1 MSILESNQGIADSF
15 GRVHNYLRVSL
26 TERCNLR
33 CFYCMP
39 EDGVQLSEKSN
50 VLSHEEIIHVA
61 KEFVKLGVNK
71 IRLTGGEPLV
81 KKNVEKIIR
90 ELAALPIQLSMT
102 TNGILLDRYLPLL
115 KECNVNNLNISL
127 DTLDREQ
134 FNYMTRRDY
143 YDRVMANIY
152 NSISQGFNVKINA
165 VLMKGINDS
174 ELVDFVEFTK
184 ENKVSFRFIEFMPFD
199 GNKWDT
205 SKVVSLEDIFEMLN
219 NHYANDQII
228 KLEDKKHDTTKNYR
242 IKGYK
247 GRFGIISTVSN
258 PFCDSCNR
266 IRLTANG
273 KIKNCL
279 FSQGETDLLEP
290 LRAGDDLAPII
301 LDSVTNKAKSRG
313 GMISDEDFQ
322 NKEINTKNRAMISI
336 GG

>member
-102 TNGILLDRYLPLL
+102 TNGILLDRYLTLL
-115 KECNVNNLNISL
+115 KECNVNNLNLSV

-134 FNYMTRRDY
+134 FN
-143 YDRVMANIY
+143 
-152 NSISQGFNVKINA
+152 
-165 VLMKGINDS
+165 
-174 ELVDFVEFTK
+174 
-184 ENKVSFRFIEFMPFD
+184 
-199 GNKWDT
+199 
-205 SKVVSLEDIFEMLN
+205 
-219 NHYANDQII
+219 
-228 KLEDKKHDTTKNYR
+228 
-242 IKGYK
+242 
-247 GRFGIISTVSN
+247 
-258 PFCDSCNR
+258 
-266 IRLTANG
+266 
-273 KIKNCL
+273 
-279 FSQGETDLLEP
+279 
-290 LRAGDDLAPII
+290 
-301 LDSVTNKAKSRG
+301 
-313 GMISDEDFQ
+313 
-322 NKEINTKNRAMISI
+322 
-336 GG
+336 

>member
-1 MSILESNQGIADSF
+1 MNFENHIKDNF
-15 GRVHNYLRVSL
+15 GRVHNYLRISL

-39 EDGVQLSEKSN
+39 EDGVELSEKSN
-50 VLSHEEIIHVA
+50 VLSHEEIIHLA

-90 ELAALPIQLSMT
+90 ELAALPVQLSMT

-143 YDRVMANIY
+143 YDRVMANIFQ
-152 NSISQGFNVKINA
+152 SISQGFQVKINA

-174 ELVDFVEFTK
+174 ELFDFVEFTK
-184 ENKVSFRFIEFMPFD
+184 NNKVSFRFIEFMPFD

-205 SKVVSLEDIFEMLN
+205 SKVVTLDDIFSELN
-219 NHYANDQII
+219 KHYTAEQII
-228 KLEDKKHDTTKNYR
+228 KLEDKKHDTTKNYS

-247 GRFGIISTVSN
+247 GSFGIISTVSN

-279 FSQGETDLLEP
+279 FSPTETDLLAP
-290 LRAGDDLAPII
+290 LRAGEDLTPII
-301 LDSVTNKAKSRG
+301 LGSVKHKAMSRG